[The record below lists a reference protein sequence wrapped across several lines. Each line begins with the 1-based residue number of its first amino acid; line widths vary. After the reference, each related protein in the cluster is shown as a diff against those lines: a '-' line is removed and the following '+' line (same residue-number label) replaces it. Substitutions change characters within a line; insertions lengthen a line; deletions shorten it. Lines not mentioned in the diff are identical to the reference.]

1 MSEKSH
7 PDDEEVVA
15 SLRQKLSK
23 TETAFEFFRPEEI
36 TDWHSDGVYK
46 NLIDFEKDLAGICSL
61 VLIVLES
68 AGAIAELGAFSQ
80 IEDMKQ
86 KMMVISSSEIKEK
99 NSFIELGVLRHLV
112 DANSGSVRKYPWDMC
127 EARGVFVSV
136 EDEVV
141 DDILSDV
148 NVQLKEIPKS
158 PSFKAVS
165 NDHVMV
171 LIYSLV
177 KSFVALKLNE
187 IAAYL
192 GFFSVLLTEDNLKRK
207 LFLMGRFRLIG
218 KDTYSDSTY
227 YYVMSE
233 DFHRMAFRHKKGAPV
248 DDLRLNVDCLKFY
261 KSAGDRHRL
270 GLLRKIKFKVDSDD

>member
-1 MSEKSH
+1 MPPPKSDPREKFIQGLELGESRVSFCGNPIVLLCGGKVSEKSH

-148 NVQLKEIPKS
+148 KDRKS
-158 PSFKAVS
+158 V
-165 NDHVMV
+165 V
-171 LIYSLV
+171 
-177 KSFVALKLNE
+177 
-187 IAAYL
+187 
-192 GFFSVLLTEDNLKRK
+192 
-207 LFLMGRFRLIG
+207 
-218 KDTYSDSTY
+218 
-227 YYVMSE
+227 
-233 DFHRMAFRHKKGAPV
+233 
-248 DDLRLNVDCLKFY
+248 
-261 KSAGDRHRL
+261 
-270 GLLRKIKFKVDSDD
+270 